1 MATAFWVWGQHVVAV
16 GISVCAAGW
25 LLRRAIR
32 SGGGGPCASC
42 GIQRAMKKRAPGG
55 SATGAASGGIPLYG
69 PGPSTITG
77 FSPKTSSNNPA
88 FESSAIRSSP
98 VSSPPSTRI

>member
-16 GISVCAAGW
+16 AISVGAAAW
-25 LLRRAIR
+25 LIRRAVR

-42 GIQRAMKKRAPGG
+42 GIQRAVKKRAPGG
-55 SATGAASGGIPLYG
+55 AAPAGVALYG